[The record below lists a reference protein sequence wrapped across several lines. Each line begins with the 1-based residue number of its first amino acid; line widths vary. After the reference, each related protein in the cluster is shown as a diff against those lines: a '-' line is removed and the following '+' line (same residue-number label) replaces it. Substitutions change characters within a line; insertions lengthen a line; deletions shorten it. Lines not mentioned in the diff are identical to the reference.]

1 VALRSL
7 PSLRVWLQSTSLL
20 AVVAGYTALF
30 AFGLSLAEAER
41 LKRHQ
46 RLVEQIRNGL
56 STGELSLPL
65 PQGFGIN
72 AVLVAGDL
80 RDASP
85 TLLRI
90 DGAYWLT
97 SRSTL
102 PSLASSN
109 ALLEVRQN
117 ITASIQSQRRDQLL
131 LIAAAGMSLLLVSLL
146 FRVVLW
152 RGLITP
158 LDSLA
163 DELSFLGA
171 DSLGQRTLDPDGQSQ
186 ELQPIVEAFNQLQ
199 SRLAEAWQRER
210 RFVDGVAHEL
220 RTPITVISGHAQSL
234 KAELPEAGPAK
245 VALIAA
251 EAERLGELV
260 TVMLDLARSDAGRL
274 TLELESLDPELV
286 VLDAYER
293 LQALAP
299 DRLRLAPP
307 IEAEMPR
314 ITADAERLQQCL
326 AALVDNALRYSSGAV
341 QLAVSALDDSVTVHV
356 RDQGPGIPEAE
367 RAQVLE
373 RFVRGSTAIGTRGIG
388 IGLATVSL
396 LMEAM
401 QGELRIG
408 DAPEGGADLQL
419 RFKLSDRPPAP

>member
-1 VALRSL
+1 
-7 PSLRVWLQSTSLL
+7 
-20 AVVAGYTALF
+20 
-30 AFGLSLAEAER
+30 
-41 LKRHQ
+41 
-46 RLVEQIRNGL
+46 
-56 STGELSLPL
+56 
-65 PQGFGIN
+65 
-72 AVLVAGDL
+72 
-80 RDASP
+80 
-85 TLLRI
+85 
-90 DGAYWLT
+90 
-97 SRSTL
+97 
-102 PSLASSN
+102 
-109 ALLEVRQN
+109 
-117 ITASIQSQRRDQLL
+117 
-131 LIAAAGMSLLLVSLL
+131 
-146 FRVVLW
+146 VVLW

-158 LDSLA
+158 LDSLS

-199 SRLAEAWQRER
+199 IRLAEAWQRER
-210 RFVDGVAHEL
+210 RFIDGVAHEF

-234 KAELPEAGPAK
+234 KAELPEASSAK

-274 TLELESLDPELV
+274 NLELQPVDPELV

-299 DRLRLAPP
+299 NRLRLAPS
-307 IEAEMPR
+307 IDAEIPR

-341 QLAVSALDDSVTVHV
+341 QLAVSALDDSVTLHV
-356 RDQGPGIPEAE
+356 RDQGPGIPEGE
-367 RAQVLE
+367 RAQVFE
-373 RFVRGSTAIGTRGIG
+373 RFVRGSTSIGTRGSG
-388 IGLATVSL
+388 IGLATVKL

-408 DAPEGGADLQL
+408 DAPGGGADLQV
-419 RFKLSDRPPAP
+419 RFRI

>member
-163 DELSFLGA
+163 DELSLLGA